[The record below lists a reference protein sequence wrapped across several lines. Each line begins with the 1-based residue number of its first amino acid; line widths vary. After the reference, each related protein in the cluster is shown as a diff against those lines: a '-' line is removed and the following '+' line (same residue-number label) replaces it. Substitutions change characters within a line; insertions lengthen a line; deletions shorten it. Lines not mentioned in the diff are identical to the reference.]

1 MFDLK
6 KLIGLILL
14 SVVTS
19 GAHATLTLPAPDL
32 SWSWESEIDKISAP
46 SEKIQSQSFKGQ
58 EISQTE
64 EDESRYQLIC
74 AR

>member
-14 SVVTS
+14 SAVTS

-32 SWSWESEIDKISAP
+32 SWRWENEVGKISEP
-46 SEKIQSQSFKGQ
+46 LEKVKLQRYKVQKL
-58 EISQTE
+58 SQTE